1 MHIPIS
7 VTPTTTWWFT
17 SATNV
22 EINTSANTKTDD
34 DRELKA
40 RIHTNQVYNHS
51 QDLLM
56 TPQKGKVLLTRNNL
70 INKQNQSC
78 ETWDLIIN
86 LINGCLDQIGN

>member
-7 VTPTTTWWFT
+7 CY
-17 SATNV
+17 SYYYYLLIYQCHKNV
-22 EINTSANTKTDD
+22 EIHTSANTKTDD
-34 DRELKA
+34 DREPKA
-40 RIHTNQVYNHS
+40 RIHTNQVFNHS

-78 ETWDLIIN
+78 ET
-86 LINGCLDQIGN
+86 